1 MMQHSTLKIV
11 IKRKISMKRIIY
23 FIFLIAII
31 GCNPPDNKSDNN
43 KYSQE
48 IEDKIMRVIEN
59 LRVETQFWNQYE
71 TSILKERM
79 SYYKTPGISIAVIN
93 NGNLEWARGFGY
105 KNIEKKETVT
115 QNTLFQAASIS
126 KPIAALAFMKLMENN
141 EIDIDTNINNYLKS
155 WQVPS
160 NNGWIPNISLRQ
172 ILSHTAGF
180 TVHGFQGYSQTEEI
194 PTTIQI
200 LNGEYPANNDPVKVN
215 ILPGTRLRYSGG
227 GITIAQLI
235 LEDKYDEPFYKI
247 MDSLVLK
254 PLKLENSTY
263 QQPVPKI
270 KNNLLAIGYLSDYQ
284 PIIGGN
290 HIYPEMAAAGLWT
303 SPTELSI
310 IVTEIQKAIEDKS
323 DFISA
328 ETIKEM
334 LTPQKIDSE
343 VGIGFFLSGKGDSL
357 MFQHNGGNYGFNS
370 RIVGYLH
377 QGKGAIV
384 MINAN
389 TFEIINEVMRSIAIE
404 YKWPDYSKEN
414 EKYALNEKSL
424 ESYSGRYISEENWE
438 IIIAKQNDNLT
449 LEMPQQ
455 LSVQLIPESEN
466 KFYCE
471 QLNIKV
477 EFIKTNNK
485 VERLEISQ
493 DWWKKIIAKRTENE

>member
-1 MMQHSTLKIV
+1 
-11 IKRKISMKRIIY
+11 MKRIIY
-23 FIFLIAII
+23 FIVLTAII
-31 GCNPPDNKSDNN
+31 GCNPSDNISCNN

-48 IEDKIMRVIEN
+48 IEDKITKVIEN
-59 LRVETQFWNQYE
+59 LQVETQFWNQYE
-71 TSILKERM
+71 TSTLKERM
-79 SYYKTPGISIAVIN
+79 SYYKTPGISLAVIN
-93 NGNLEWARGFGY
+93 NGKLEWARGFGY

-126 KPIAALAFMKLMENN
+126 KPVAALAFMKLMENN
-141 EIDIDTNINNYLKS
+141 EIDIDTNISNYLKS

-180 TVHGFQGYSQTEEI
+180 TVHGFPGYSRTEEI
-194 PTTIQI
+194 PTTVQI
-200 LNGEYPANNDPVKVN
+200 LNGEYPANNDPIKVN

-235 LEDKYDEPFYKI
+235 LEDKFNEPFYKI

-254 PLKLENSTY
+254 PLELENSTY
-263 QQPVPKI
+263 QQPVPKT
-270 KNNLLAIGYLSDYQ
+270 KNNLLATGYLSDYQ
-284 PIIGGN
+284 PINGEN

-303 SPTELSI
+303 SPAELSI
-310 IVTEIQKAIEDKS
+310 IVTEIQKAAEDKS
-323 DFISA
+323 DFISS
-328 ETIKEM
+328 ETINEM

-343 VGIGFFLSGKGDSL
+343 VGIGFFLSGERDSL

-370 RIVGYLH
+370 RLVGYVH
-377 QGKGAIV
+377 QGKGAVV

-404 YKWPDYSKEN
+404 YEWPDYFKEN
-414 EKYALNEKSL
+414 EKYALDEKSL
-424 ESYSGRYISEENWE
+424 ESYSGGYVSEENWE
-438 IIIAKQNDNLT
+438 IIIAKENDKLT
-449 LEMPQQ
+449 LEMPPQPA
-455 LSVQLIPESEN
+455 VQLIPKSEN
-466 KFYCE
+466 KFYSE

-493 DWWKKIIAKRTENE
+493 DWWKRIVAIKTDNE